1 MILRKHRSYIVIKIE
16 RARKPAIEL
25 LVSPFLQICD
35 SVDISA
41 SCLTFVDVDHLSLS
55 TRQQNRSLLEQTFI
69 QMNFKI
75 FSS

>member
-1 MILRKHRSYIVIKIE
+1 MILRKHRSYIVIKQK
-16 RARKPAIEL
+16 RDRKPAIEL
-25 LVSPFLQICD
+25 SPFLQICG